1 MLISR
6 VVKGVEQMRPEKDT
20 PEALAREIAIRMKN
34 EQKEGML
41 RNELRERIAKEYGLR
56 AEHVRRYLRLLHLI
70 PELLQMV
77 NEEKMLIHTGSELS
91 FLSEENQRILCD
103 YLIDAKCTISIH
115 EATYLKKEYRNRIL
129 PREELENIFRGKGEI
144 EVLISYGRTDMD
156 SFTIELSEKEL
167 LEKVYKAIHKW
178 EDSKKMRA

>member
-103 YLIDAKCTISIH
+103 YLIDSKCTISIH